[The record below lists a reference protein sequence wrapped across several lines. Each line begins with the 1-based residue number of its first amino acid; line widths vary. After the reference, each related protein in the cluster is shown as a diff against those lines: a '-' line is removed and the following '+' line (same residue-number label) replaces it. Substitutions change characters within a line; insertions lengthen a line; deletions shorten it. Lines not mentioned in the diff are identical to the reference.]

1 MTENDGGMKL
11 NRENKLLIGLCT
23 AAFILIA
30 KLFSIQ
36 ILDDKYKLAAENNSL
51 VYTTI
56 YPNRGIIHDRN
67 GKILVGNKVSYDLMV
82 TPREVEAFD
91 TLDFCRVLGVELE
104 WVREKM
110 KEYRRF
116 RSRIGWR
123 TVVMIKQ
130 MPQETYMRFAEMAYK
145 FPGFRGQARSIREYP
160 YNAGGNL
167 LGYVSEVDTR
177 YIERHKGEYQSG
189 DYAGKT
195 GIEAAREKELR
206 GEKGYNIMLRDSRN
220 KIMSRY
226 QSGEMDKEAVPGK
239 NITTTIDAELQ
250 HYGQMLMENKV
261 GSLIAI
267 EPATGEILTMVSSPG
282 IDVDILADIG
292 KHYGDI
298 VSDPYKPMFNRTV
311 QASYPPG
318 SIFKLVNGL
327 IGLQEGV
334 ITPRTHYKCNMGYH
348 FGKHKLGCHA
358 HKSPVDFEESIMM
371 SCNAYYCYVLRDLLE
386 NGKNGSVAESLDKWN
401 EYVKSFGFGQKLG
414 SDFPSELGGFIPDSK
429 YYNRVHG
436 KGRWKGTTVISLSI
450 GQGEIGCTPLH
461 MANLCATLANR
472 GWYRTPHIIKDS
484 EHVKID
490 DKYREKNYTMVDT
503 THFKKVVG
511 GMYRAVNSG
520 FGSGGTASIAA
531 VKGLD
536 ICGKTGTAQNPHGDD
551 HSVFICFAPRDNP
564 QIAVAAFVENGGFGA
579 TWAAP
584 IASLLTEMY
593 LNKEI
598 SPERKYLEERVL
610 DGNLLH
616 KVKIKK

>member
-1 MTENDGGMKL
+1 MKL
-11 NRENKLLIGLCT
+11 NRQNKLLIGLCT
-23 AAFILIA
+23 AALILIA

-36 ILDDKYKLAAENNSL
+36 IVNDRYKLAAENNSL
-51 VYTTI
+51 AYTTI

-91 TLDFCRVLGVELE
+91 TLAFCDILGVELE
-104 WVREKM
+104 WVRAKM

-130 MPQETYMRFAEMAYK
+130 MPQESYMRFAEVAYK

-167 LGYVSEVDTR
+167 LGYVSEVDAR
-177 YIERHKGEYQSG
+177 YIERHEGEYQSG

-226 QSGEMDKEAVPGK
+226 QDGEMDKEAIPGK

-250 HYGQMLMENKV
+250 HYGQMLMGNKV

-282 IDVDILADIG
+282 IDVDMLADIG

-298 VSDPYKPMFNRTV
+298 VNDPYKPMFNRTV

-318 SIFKLVNGL
+318 SVFKLVNGL

-334 ITPRTHYKCNMGYH
+334 ITPNTHYKCNMGYH
-348 FGKHKLGCHA
+348 FGRNKLGCHA

-371 SCNAYYCYVLRDLLE
+371 SCNAYYCYILRDLLE
-386 NGKNGSVAESLDKWN
+386 NGKNGTIAESMDKWN
-401 EYVKSFGFGQKLG
+401 EYVKSFGFGRKLG

-429 YYNRVHG
+429 YYNRVYG
-436 KGRWKGTTVISLSI
+436 KGAWKGTTVISLSI

-490 DKYREKNYTMVDT
+490 DKYRKKNYTMVDT
-503 THFKKVVG
+503 VHFKKVVG

-551 HSVFICFAPRDNP
+551 HSVFICFAPKDNP
-564 QIAVAAFVENGGFGA
+564 KIAVAAYVENGGFGA

-593 LNKEI
+593 LNGEI
-598 SPERKYLEERVL
+598 CPERKYLEERVL
-610 DGNLLH
+610 EGNLLH
-616 KVKIKK
+616 KVKVKK

>member
-1 MTENDGGMKL
+1 MKL
-11 NRENKLLIGLCT
+11 NRQNKLLIGLCT
-23 AAFILIA
+23 AALILIA

-36 ILDDKYKLAAENNSL
+36 IVNDRYKLAAENNSL
-51 VYTTI
+51 AYTTI

-91 TLDFCRVLGVELE
+91 TLAFCDVLGVELE

-130 MPQETYMRFAEMAYK
+130 MPQESYMRFAEVAYK

-167 LGYVSEVDTR
+167 LGYVSEVDAR
-177 YIERHKGEYQSG
+177 YIERHEGEYQSG

-226 QSGEMDKEAVPGK
+226 QDGEMDKEAIPGK

-250 HYGQMLMENKV
+250 HYGQMLMGNKV

-282 IDVDILADIG
+282 IDVDMLADIG

-298 VSDPYKPMFNRTV
+298 VNDPYKPMFNRTV

-318 SIFKLVNGL
+318 SVFKLVNGL

-334 ITPRTHYKCNMGYH
+334 ITPNTHYKCNMGYH
-348 FGKHKLGCHA
+348 FGRNKLGCHA

-371 SCNAYYCYVLRDLLE
+371 SCNAYYCYILRDLLE
-386 NGKNGSVAESLDKWN
+386 NGKNGTIAESMDKWN
-401 EYVKSFGFGQKLG
+401 EYVKSFGFGRKLG

-429 YYNRVHG
+429 YYNRVYG
-436 KGRWKGTTVISLSI
+436 KGAWKGTTVISLSI

-490 DKYREKNYTMVDT
+490 DKYRKKNYTMVDT
-503 THFKKVVG
+503 VHFKKVVG

-551 HSVFICFAPRDNP
+551 HSVFICFAPKDNP
-564 QIAVAAFVENGGFGA
+564 KIAVAAYVENGGFGA

-593 LNKEI
+593 LNGEI
-598 SPERKYLEERVL
+598 CPERKYLEERVL
-610 DGNLLH
+610 EGNLLH
-616 KVKIKK
+616 KVKVKK

>member
-1 MTENDGGMKL
+1 MKL
-11 NRENKLLIGLCT
+11 NRQNKLLIGLCT
-23 AAFILIA
+23 AALILIA

-36 ILDDKYKLAAENNSL
+36 IVNDRYKLAAENNSL
-51 VYTTI
+51 AYTTI

-91 TLDFCRVLGVELE
+91 TLAFCDVLGVELE

-130 MPQETYMRFAEMAYK
+130 MPQESYMRFAEVAYK

-167 LGYVSEVDTR
+167 LGYVSEVDAR
-177 YIERHKGEYQSG
+177 YIERHEGEYQSG

-226 QSGEMDKEAVPGK
+226 QDGEMDKEAIPGK

-250 HYGQMLMENKV
+250 HYGQMLMGNKV

-282 IDVDILADIG
+282 IDVDMLADIG

-298 VSDPYKPMFNRTV
+298 VNDPYKPMFNRTV

-318 SIFKLVNGL
+318 SVFKLVNGL

-334 ITPRTHYKCNMGYH
+334 ITPNTHYKCNMGYH
-348 FGKHKLGCHA
+348 FGRNKLGCHA

-371 SCNAYYCYVLRDLLE
+371 SCNAYYCYILRDLLE
-386 NGKNGSVAESLDKWN
+386 NGKNGTIAESMDKWN
-401 EYVKSFGFGQKLG
+401 EYVKSFGFGRKLG

-429 YYNRVHG
+429 YYNRVYG
-436 KGRWKGTTVISLSI
+436 KGAWKGTTVISLSI

-490 DKYREKNYTMVDT
+490 DKYHKKNYTMVDT
-503 THFKKVVG
+503 VHFKKVVG

-551 HSVFICFAPRDNP
+551 HSVFICFAPKDNP
-564 QIAVAAFVENGGFGA
+564 KIAVAAYVENGGFGA

-593 LNKEI
+593 LNGEI
-598 SPERKYLEERVL
+598 CPERKYLEERVL
-610 DGNLLH
+610 EGNLLH
-616 KVKIKK
+616 KVKVKK